1 MNCTEARQL
10 FDAYLDGEL
19 APTLATELAAHRLM
33 CADCRRALALLEVSG
48 HIIASDRHE
57 PAMAN
62 DFTDRLLACMET
74 EAGGARRWTRW
85 LYVGGPLAAAALLAI
100 VMIGAFR
107 SEPTKV
113 AGWKETAPVE
123 SLSLDDV
130 VRDEPLATPAAP
142 DPREAQLDAYLKEL
156 RERVAAK
163 QQAGESVQA
172 ILDLSVIQL
181 MSIVA
186 PSHDPLKDVDPADP
200 ADMEGTTGFDLP
212 AAEAEPIEDL

>member
-1 MNCTEARQL
+1 MTCIEARQL

-33 CADCRRALALLEVSG
+33 CADCRRTLALMEVSG
-48 HIIASDRHE
+48 HIIASDRRE

-74 EAGGARRWTRW
+74 QGGGARRWTRW
-85 LYVGGPLAAAALLAI
+85 LCVGGPLAAAALVGI

-107 SEPTKV
+107 GEPTKV
-113 AGWKETAPVE
+113 AGWKETAPAAT
-123 SLSLDDV
+123 LSLDEV
-130 VRDEPLATPAAP
+130 VRGDEPTNAAAP
-142 DPREAQLDAYLKEL
+142 DPREAQLDAYLKQL
-156 RERVAAK
+156 RERVATK

-172 ILDLSVIQL
+172 IFDLSIIQL

-186 PSHDPLKDVDPADP
+186 PSHDPLADPVPADATEP
-200 ADMEGTTGFDLP
+200 EGETDFDLP
-212 AAEAEPIEDL
+212 ATEAEPIEDL